1 MDEGK
6 WITINGAHVFLKDGQ
21 SPMDAFIRSKGKED
35 DYARYDKN
43 KGEFEKLFNKD
54 SGTARTE
61 FYKKLGLNGKPK
73 TVNEEEFNNI
83 VDEKNPIMQRS
94 TSEKGYED
102 LVRGEYTI
110 SGLTNSMYG
119 SGIYFAYGEEDKS
132 YYAGLSN
139 TEKVFEAR
147 MDKTAN
153 MIDSRDLDKIK
164 DDIRNKLGVNKE
176 KIDNIIL
183 ADNGVLAGMLGYDG
197 VYFDNVKYGLILNRG
212 KLIVK
217 E

>member
-1 MDEGK
+1 MDNGR
-6 WITINGAHVFLKDGQ
+6 WVTINGAHVFVKDGQ

-119 SGIYFAYGEEDKS
+119 SGIYFAYGEEDKA

-164 DDIRNKLGVNKE
+164 DDIRNKLGGNRE
-176 KIDNIIL
+176 KIDSIIL